1 MNSSLEP
8 NAGSTPARRTSKK
21 VGGSALWFLLFWIV
35 MIGIGVIATYLYSN
49 HMKQQMISQIQMS
62 TNQQIAVMKAD
73 YTAQLKKMSAEMDTL
88 KSKVDT
94 FNELLTFTKDNASSK
109 TDNSNKLYTQLN
121 DVKKKLDALQ
131 KKMDL
136 LK

>member
-1 MNSSLEP
+1 MQPSS
-8 NAGSTPARRTSKK
+8 RTTMRHQSNK
-21 VGGSALWFLLFWIV
+21 GFSAKWFLVFWILI
-35 MIGIGVIATYLYSN
+35 IGLGATIAYLYSN
-49 HMKQQMISQIQMS
+49 HMKQQMIASIQAD
-62 TNQQIAVMKAD
+62 TERQIAVLQND
-73 YTAQLKKMSAEMDTL
+73 YETRLNDMSKEMTALQ
-88 KSKVDT
+88 SKVDS

-121 DVKKKLDALQ
+121 EVQKQLNTLQ

>member
-1 MNSSLEP
+1 MQSQAESSSRTNARHQNSK
-8 NAGSTPARRTSKK
+8 GS
-21 VGGSALWFLLFWIV
+21 SAKWFLLFWILIIA
-35 MIGIGVIATYLYSN
+35 IGATAAYLYSN
-49 HMKQQMISQIQMS
+49 HMKQQMITSIKAD
-62 TNQQIAVMKAD
+62 TERQIAVLQSD
-73 YTAQLKKMSAEMDTL
+73 YEARLTDMSKEMTALQ
-88 KSKVDT
+88 SKVDS

-121 DVKKKLDALQ
+121 EVQKQLNTLQ

>member
-1 MNSSLEP
+1 MQSKAESSSRTTMRHQT
-8 NAGSTPARRTSKK
+8 NKGS
-21 VGGSALWFLLFWIV
+21 SAKWFLVFWILI
-35 MIGIGVIATYLYSN
+35 IGLGATIAYLYSN
-49 HMKQQMISQIQMS
+49 HMKQQMIASIKAD
-62 TNQQIAVMKAD
+62 TERQIAVLQHD
-73 YTAQLKKMSAEMDTL
+73 YETRLNDMSKEMTALQ
-88 KSKVDT
+88 SKVDS

-121 DVKKKLDALQ
+121 EVQKQLNTLQ

>member
-1 MNSSLEP
+1 MQPSSRTTMRHQP
-8 NAGSTPARRTSKK
+8 NKGF
-21 VGGSALWFLLFWIV
+21 SAKWFLVFWILI
-35 MIGIGVIATYLYSN
+35 IGLGATIAYLYSN
-49 HMKQQMISQIQMS
+49 HMKQQMIASIQAD
-62 TNQQIAVMKAD
+62 TERQIAVLQND
-73 YTAQLKKMSAEMDTL
+73 YETRLNDMSKEMTALQ
-88 KSKVDT
+88 SKVDS

-121 DVKKKLDALQ
+121 EVQKQLNTLQ

>member
-1 MNSSLEP
+1 MQSNAESSSRTTMRHQT
-8 NAGSTPARRTSKK
+8 NKGS
-21 VGGSALWFLLFWIV
+21 SAKWFLVFWILI
-35 MIGIGVIATYLYSN
+35 IGLGATIAYLYSN
-49 HMKQQMISQIQMS
+49 HMKQQMIASIKAD
-62 TNQQIAVMKAD
+62 TERQIAVLQHD
-73 YTAQLKKMSAEMDTL
+73 YETRLNDMSKEMTALQ
-88 KSKVDT
+88 SKVDS

-121 DVKKKLDALQ
+121 EVQKQLNTLQ

>member
-1 MNSSLEP
+1 MQPSSRTTMRHQP
-8 NAGSTPARRTSKK
+8 NKGF
-21 VGGSALWFLLFWIV
+21 SAKWFLVFWILI
-35 MIGIGVIATYLYSN
+35 IGLGATIAYLYSN
-49 HMKQQMISQIQMS
+49 HMKQQMISSIKAD
-62 TNQQIAVMKAD
+62 TERQIAVLQND
-73 YTAQLKKMSAEMDTL
+73 YESRLNDMSKEMTALQ
-88 KSKVDT
+88 SKVDS

-121 DVKKKLDALQ
+121 EVQKQLNTLQ

>member
-1 MNSSLEP
+1 MQPSSRTTMRHQT
-8 NAGSTPARRTSKK
+8 NKGS
-21 VGGSALWFLLFWIV
+21 SAKWFLVFWILI
-35 MIGIGVIATYLYSN
+35 IGLGATIAYLYSN
-49 HMKQQMISQIQMS
+49 HMKQQMIASIQAD
-62 TNQQIAVMKAD
+62 TERQIAVLQND
-73 YTAQLKKMSAEMDTL
+73 YETRLNDMSKEMTALQ
-88 KSKVDT
+88 SKVDS

-121 DVKKKLDALQ
+121 EVQKQLNTLQ

>member
-1 MNSSLEP
+1 MQPSSRTTMRHQP
-8 NAGSTPARRTSKK
+8 NKGF
-21 VGGSALWFLLFWIV
+21 SAKWFLVFWILI
-35 MIGIGVIATYLYSN
+35 IGLGATIAYLYSN
-49 HMKQQMISQIQMS
+49 HMKQQMITSIQAD
-62 TNQQIAVMKAD
+62 TERQIAVLQHD
-73 YTAQLKKMSAEMDTL
+73 YETRLNDMSKEMTALQ
-88 KSKVDT
+88 SKVDS

-121 DVKKKLDALQ
+121 EVQKQLNTLQ

>member
-1 MNSSLEP
+1 MQPSSRTTMRQP
-8 NAGSTPARRTSKK
+8 NKGF
-21 VGGSALWFLLFWIV
+21 SAKWFLVFWILI
-35 MIGIGVIATYLYSN
+35 IGLGATVAYLYSN
-49 HMKQQMISQIQMS
+49 HMKQQMIASIQAD
-62 TNQQIAVMKAD
+62 TERQIAVLQND
-73 YTAQLKKMSAEMDTL
+73 YETRLNDMSKEMTALQ
-88 KSKVDT
+88 SKVDS

-121 DVKKKLDALQ
+121 EVQKQLNTLQ

>member
-1 MNSSLEP
+1 MQPSSRTTMRHQP
-8 NAGSTPARRTSKK
+8 NKGF
-21 VGGSALWFLLFWIV
+21 SAKWFLVFWILI
-35 MIGIGVIATYLYSN
+35 IGLGATVAYLYSN
-49 HMKQQMISQIQMS
+49 HMKQQMIASIQAD
-62 TNQQIAVMKAD
+62 TERQIAVLQND
-73 YTAQLKKMSAEMDTL
+73 YETRLNDMSKEMTALQ
-88 KSKVDT
+88 SKVDS

-121 DVKKKLDALQ
+121 EVQKQLNTLQ

>member
-1 MNSSLEP
+1 MHSKAESSSRTTMRHQ
-8 NAGSTPARRTSKK
+8 NNKGS
-21 VGGSALWFLLFWIV
+21 SAKWFLVFWIL
-35 MIGIGVIATYLYSN
+35 IIALGATIAYLYSN
-49 HMKQQMISQIQMS
+49 HMKQQMITSI
-62 TNQQIAVMKAD
+62 KAD
-73 YTAQLKKMSAEMDTL
+73 TERQISLLQSDYESRLNEMSKEMTALQ
-88 KSKVDT
+88 SKVDS

-121 DVKKKLDALQ
+121 EVQKQLNTLQ

>member
-1 MNSSLEP
+1 MQPSSRTTMRHQP
-8 NAGSTPARRTSKK
+8 NKGF
-21 VGGSALWFLLFWIV
+21 SAKWFLVFWILI
-35 MIGIGVIATYLYSN
+35 IGLGATIAYLYSN
-49 HMKQQMISQIQMS
+49 HMKQQMISSIKAD
-62 TNQQIAVMKAD
+62 TERQIAVLQND
-73 YTAQLKKMSAEMDTL
+73 YETRLNDMSKEMTALQ
-88 KSKVDT
+88 SKVDS

-121 DVKKKLDALQ
+121 EVQKQLNTLQ